1 MKRRLSSSGWRAMI
15 AMALLSCGLRAGVA
29 SAAPLPSLFRGV
41 VVADSPLGVRVVSVD
56 DRSQA
61 RMADLRPE
69 DIIVRI
75 NDLSVRSIDEF
86 AVVSQ
91 GFKGKM
97 ERATVTILRDG
108 DPREL
113 AMHLY
118 SYPILKQWGL
128 EFIPDDQIRFA
139 DANAGV
145 AYWTNM
151 ARGFREAGK
160 FPDAL
165 SAQLNALHYDIT
177 DTSLALGASSL
188 LWQVAQDEL
197 NAGRLQNGL
206 SRLDQATTM
215 LNRLFERPLSVEQ
228 LTEVKDQLRRAL
240 VALQQM
246 KRSIAKPVT

>member
-1 MKRRLSSSGWRAMI
+1 
-15 AMALLSCGLRAGVA
+15 
-29 SAAPLPSLFRGV
+29 
-41 VVADSPLGVRVVSVD
+41 VVADSPLGVRVISVD
-56 DRSQA
+56 ERSQA

-75 NDLSVRSIDEF
+75 NDMSIRSIDEF
-86 AVVSQ
+86 AVISQ

-97 ERATVTILRDG
+97 EKATVTVLRDG

-118 SYPILKQWGL
+118 SYPILKQWGV

-160 FPDAL
+160 FSDAL
-165 SAQLNALHYDIT
+165 SAQLNALHYDVT
-177 DTSLALGASSL
+177 DAQLALAASSL
-188 LWQVAQDEL
+188 LWQVAQDDL
-197 NAGRLQNGL
+197 DAGRLQSGVL
-206 SRLDQATTM
+206 RIEQATQM
-215 LNRLFERPLSVEQ
+215 LNKLFERPLSVEQ
-228 LTEVKDQLRRAL
+228 LTEVKNQLRRAL
-240 VALQQM
+240 TALQQV
-246 KRSIAKPVT
+246 KRSISKPAT